1 MYMSLFLDPRLEK
14 FYYLLLCN
22 KVITPSEPFSD
33 NSICL
38 LYHRAKVVLFITIKA
53 VSVIITAGISCCQ

>member
-1 MYMSLFLDPRLEK
+1 MYMSLFLDPPREI
-14 FYYLLLCN
+14 FIIYCCVN

-38 LYHRAKVVLFITIKA
+38 LYHRA
-53 VSVIITAGISCCQ
+53 SGIVYYDKKRCQ